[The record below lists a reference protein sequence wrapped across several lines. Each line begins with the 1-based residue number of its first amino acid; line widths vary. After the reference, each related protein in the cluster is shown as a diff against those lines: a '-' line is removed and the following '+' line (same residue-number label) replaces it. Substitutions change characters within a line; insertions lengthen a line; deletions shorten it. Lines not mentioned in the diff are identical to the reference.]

1 MAFARCV
8 RGIVHCYNNTVEL
21 ALFSFWFVLE
31 IFQKYFACFTTSIMK
46 GVIYMF
52 NFFKKKV
59 REEDPI
65 LKEINWQ
72 TEELKAINDSIR
84 RNNESLEADIQKAE
98 RLLLKKG
105 YSQEDLEKLKI
116 KSKLKIIK

>member
-1 MAFARCV
+1 
-8 RGIVHCYNNTVEL
+8 
-21 ALFSFWFVLE
+21 
-31 IFQKYFACFTTSIMK
+31 
-46 GVIYMF
+46 MF

-59 REEDPI
+59 REEDSI
-65 LKEINWQ
+65 LKEINRQ

-98 RLLLKKG
+98 RLLLNMG
-105 YSQEDLEKLKI
+105 YSQEDLEQLKT